1 MVGVQ
6 ILVKTSKNWVAGF
19 SFRLILRNFGSR
31 NSKIMFL
38 NGGMKQT
45 KTYYGFASRNDSY

>member
-19 SFRLILRNFGSR
+19 SFRLILRNFSSR
-31 NSKIMFL
+31 NSKIMLL

>member
-45 KTYYGFASRNDSY
+45 KTSYGFASRNDSY